1 MATQQVHEPAREGYF
16 FMCVSRVLFIH
27 LGVSNF
33 PTHPRSPEPH
43 TKRITDGFPPPLKQ
57 DFTLLCYPFG
67 WDRKCNLSGLDAR
80 PSYA

>member
-43 TKRITDGFPPPLKQ
+43 TKRITDGFPPPPETGLYS
-57 DFTLLCYPFG
+57 TM
-67 WDRKCNLSGLDAR
+67 LSVRLG
-80 PSYA
+80 